1 MNPRYVLVAGRAA
14 HCCEYCH
21 APEAIFN
28 VPFEVDHI
36 KPTTKGGID
45 HEANWALACRACNLY
60 KSNIENVID
69 PLTQQKTPLFKPRLQ
84 VWDEHFEVQE
94 EKGFRIEGK
103 TAVGRVTSKQLR
115 MNSSLQLAARTQWAK
130 LGLFP

>member
-1 MNPRYVLVAGRAA
+1 M
-14 HCCEYCH
+14 
-21 APEAIFN
+21 
-28 VPFEVDHI
+28 
-36 KPTTKGGID
+36 
-45 HEANWALACRACNLY
+45 ACRACNLY